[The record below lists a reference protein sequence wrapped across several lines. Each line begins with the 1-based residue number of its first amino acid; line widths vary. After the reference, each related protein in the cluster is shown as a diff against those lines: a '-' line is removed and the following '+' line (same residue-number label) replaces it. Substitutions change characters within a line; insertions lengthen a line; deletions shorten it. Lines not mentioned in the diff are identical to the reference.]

1 MRELSENEVR
11 TSRGLGK
18 KWAYPIG
25 LIIVLATEFI
35 LRDVLLSR
43 QASDIH
49 IGITLAG
56 EWLVLLVL
64 LGFWIPRVEGENL
77 KSIG

>member
-1 MRELSENEVR
+1 MRESSENEVR
-11 TSRGLGK
+11 TSTGLAK

-25 LIIVLATEFI
+25 LIIVLASEFI
-35 LRDVLLSR
+35 LRDVFLPK
-43 QASDIH
+43 QATDIH
-49 IGITLAG
+49 IGIALAG

-64 LGFWIPRVEGENL
+64 LRFWVPRVEGENL